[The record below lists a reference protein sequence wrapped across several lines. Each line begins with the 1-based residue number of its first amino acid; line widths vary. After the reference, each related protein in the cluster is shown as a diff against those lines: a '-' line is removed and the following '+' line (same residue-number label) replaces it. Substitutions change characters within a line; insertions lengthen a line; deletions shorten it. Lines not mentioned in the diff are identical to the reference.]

1 MTSIGPDP
9 TLSPPQPLMGKE
21 NFSHD
26 QAGPH
31 WLRRSMVEPRQVD
44 VKIYILVS
52 AMYWLYLLKID
63 VKALTSQVI
72 IFGIGPLE
80 GN

>member
-1 MTSIGPDP
+1 MMMMMMMTAVINYASAAHNYLSSQGSNLIACTQMTSIGPDP

-31 WLRRSMVEPRQVD
+31 WFKKEHGRS
-44 VKIYILVS
+44 
-52 AMYWLYLLKID
+52 
-63 VKALTSQVI
+63 
-72 IFGIGPLE
+72 
-80 GN
+80 